1 MQGAREVKSFTCICC
16 PLGCRLEATLAPGGA
31 VEAVAGQGCRRG
43 LEYAVGEATNPVR
56 MASAVVP
63 VAGCLEPLSVKTAQP
78 VPKGQIRAVL
88 DAMLALRLEAPVCAG
103 DVLLADVCET
113 GVPVVA
119 TKSVP

>member
-1 MQGAREVKSFTCICC
+1 MQGARAVKSFPCICC
-16 PLGCRLEATLAPGGA
+16 PLGCRLEAALASDGT
-31 VEAVAGQGCRRG
+31 VEAVAGQGCRHG
-43 LEYAVGEATNPVR
+43 LEYAVDEATNPVR
-56 MASAVVP
+56 MVSAVVP

-88 DAMLALRLEAPVCAG
+88 DDMLALQLEAPVCAG
-103 DVLLADVCET
+103 DVLIANVRET